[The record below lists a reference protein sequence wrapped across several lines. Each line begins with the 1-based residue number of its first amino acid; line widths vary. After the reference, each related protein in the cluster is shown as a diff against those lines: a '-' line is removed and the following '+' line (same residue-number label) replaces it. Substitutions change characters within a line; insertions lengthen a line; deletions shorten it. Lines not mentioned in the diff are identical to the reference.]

1 MPCRGFC
8 NRRRGD
14 FPATFCASGERRA
27 LPGIESS
34 ANGVYFSK
42 NDGDLG
48 GKRVLDGDKYILLD
62 SGNFCK
68 LEQVGRYRLVRPALN
83 AAWAPELGKAEW
95 DAADAVFTRNSSGGG
110 KWSFKNP
117 LPPEWTAEY
126 GGLKMLVKPTG
137 FGHLGFFAE
146 QFANWERFQNFGG
159 KCREALNLFAY
170 SGLGSLALAKGG
182 ARVCHL
188 DAARG
193 MIEWGKANL
202 ELNPAIPPKVR
213 WIVDDVTKFV
223 RREARRGAKYDLIA
237 LDPPSFGRGSSGQ
250 VWKIEDDLP
259 KLLMLCRELRDPE
272 RPFELVLSCH
282 SPGFSCLVLE
292 RIVAQVFGRGEFES
306 GEMFIPESTG
316 RKLPAGVSVIF
327 RDE

>member
-1 MPCRGFC
+1 L
-8 NRRRGD
+8 D
-14 FPATFCASGERRA
+14 TERY
-27 LPGIESS
+27 E
-34 ANGVYFSK
+34 
-42 NDGDLG
+42 
-48 GKRVLDGDKYILLD
+48 LLD
-62 SGNFCK
+62 SGDFAK
-68 LEQVGRYRLVRPALN
+68 LEQVGNFRLVRPALN
-83 AAWAPELGKAEW
+83 AAWAPSLDRSQWA
-95 DAADAVFTRNSSGGG
+95 AADAVFTRDSSGSG
-110 KWSFKNP
+110 KWSRREK

-126 GGLKMLVKPTG
+126 GGLKMLVKPTN

-146 QFANWERFQNFGG
+146 QFANWERFQKFDGAYP
-159 KCREALNLFAY
+159 EALNLFAY

-193 MIEWGKANL
+193 MVEWGKANL
-202 ELNPAIPPKVR
+202 SLNPAVPPKVR
-213 WIVDDVTKFV
+213 WIVDDVNKFV
-223 RREARRGAKYDLIA
+223 RREIRRGAKYNLIA

-250 VWKIEDDLP
+250 LWKIEDDLP
-259 KLLMLCRELRDPE
+259 DLLERCRELRDPA

-316 RKLPAGVSVIF
+316 RRLPAGVSVVF
-327 RDE
+327 RSR

>member
-1 MPCRGFC
+1 M
-8 NRRRGD
+8 
-14 FPATFCASGERRA
+14 ASDDA
-27 LPGIESS
+27 
-34 ANGVYFSK
+34 
-42 NDGDLG
+42 
-48 GKRVLDGDKYILLD
+48 KYELLD

-110 KWSFKNP
+110 KWSFRNP
-117 LPPEWTAEY
+117 LPPEWTAKY
-126 GGLKMLVKPTG
+126 GGLTMLVKPTN

-146 QFANWERFQNFGG
+146 QFANWERFRNFGG

-202 ELNPAIPPKVR
+202 ELNPDIPPRVR
-213 WIVDDVTKFV
+213 WIVDDVMKFV

-259 KLLMLCRELRDPE
+259 KLISLCRELRDPE

-282 SPGFSCLVLE
+282 SLVT
-292 RIVAQVFGRGEFES
+292 
-306 GEMFIPESTG
+306 IPS
-316 RKLPAGVSVIF
+316 R
-327 RDE
+327 

>member
-1 MPCRGFC
+1 M
-8 NRRRGD
+8 
-14 FPATFCASGERRA
+14 
-27 LPGIESS
+27 SS
-34 ANGVYFSK
+34 
-42 NDGDLG
+42 
-48 GKRVLDGDKYILLD
+48 DKYILLD

-83 AAWAPELGKAEW
+83 AAWAPELGRDAW
-95 DAADAVFTRNSSGGG
+95 NAADAVFTRNSSGGG
-110 KWSFKNP
+110 KWSFRTT
-117 LPPEWTAEY
+117 LPAEWRAEY
-126 GGLKMLVKPTG
+126 GNLRMLVKPTG

-146 QFANWERFQNFGG
+146 QFANWERFQRFGG

-170 SGLGSLALAKGG
+170 SGLGSLALARGG

-202 ELNPAIPPKVR
+202 ELNPDIPKQVR
-213 WIVDDVTKFV
+213 WIVDDVMKFV
-223 RREARRGAKYDLIA
+223 RREVRRGAKYDLVA

-259 KLLMLCRELRDPE
+259 KLLAAVAELRDPE

-292 RIVAQVFGRGEFES
+292 RIVAQIFGRGEFES
-306 GEMFIPESTG
+306 GEMGIPESTG
-316 RKLPAGVSVIF
+316 RILPAGVSVIF
-327 RDE
+327 RQN

>member
-1 MPCRGFC
+1 M
-8 NRRRGD
+8 D
-14 FPATFCASGERRA
+14 S
-27 LPGIESS
+27 
-34 ANGVYFSK
+34 
-42 NDGDLG
+42 
-48 GKRVLDGDKYILLD
+48 DKYTLLD
-62 SGNFCK
+62 SGNFRK

-83 AAWAPELGKAEW
+83 AAWAPELGEAEW
-95 DAADAVFTRNSSGGG
+95 NAADAVFTRNNTGGG

-126 GGLKMLVKPTG
+126 GGLRMLVKPTG

-146 QFANWERFQNFGG
+146 QFANWERFQKFGG
-159 KCREALNLFAY
+159 KCAEALNLFAY

-193 MIEWGKANL
+193 MIEWGKANR

-213 WIVDDVTKFV
+213 WIVDDVMKFV
-223 RREARRGAKYDLIA
+223 RREVRRGAKYDLVA

-259 KLLMLCRELRDPE
+259 KLLAAVAELRDRE

-306 GEMFIPESTG
+306 GEMTIPESTG

-327 RDE
+327 RSR

>member
-1 MPCRGFC
+1 MNTEQYR
-8 NRRRGD
+8 
-14 FPATFCASGERRA
+14 
-27 LPGIESS
+27 
-34 ANGVYFSK
+34 
-42 NDGDLG
+42 
-48 GKRVLDGDKYILLD
+48 LLD
-62 SGNFCK
+62 SGNFAK
-68 LEQVGRYRLVRPALN
+68 LEQVGPYRLVRPALN
-83 AAWAPELGKAEW
+83 AAWSPALGPEEW
-95 DAADAVFTRNSSGGG
+95 QRADATFTRNSSGGG
-110 KWSFKNP
+110 RWSFRNA

-126 GGLKMLVKPTG
+126 GGLKMLVKPTN

-146 QFANWERFQNFGG
+146 QFVNWERFQRFGG
-159 KCREALNLFAY
+159 AHAEALNLFAY
-170 SGLGSLALAKGG
+170 SGLGSLALARGG

-193 MIEWGKANL
+193 MIEWGRANQA
-202 ELNPAIPPKVR
+202 LNPDIPPKVR
-213 WIVDDVTKFV
+213 WIVDDVMKFA
-223 RREARRGAKYDLIA
+223 RREVRRGARYDLIA

-259 KLLMLCRELRDPE
+259 KLLELCRELRAPD

-316 RKLPAGVSVIF
+316 RRLPAGVSVVY
-327 RDE
+327 RSR

>member
-1 MPCRGFC
+1 MTS
-8 NRRRGD
+8 D
-14 FPATFCASGERRA
+14 DA
-27 LPGIESS
+27 
-34 ANGVYFSK
+34 
-42 NDGDLG
+42 
-48 GKRVLDGDKYILLD
+48 KYELLD

-83 AAWAPELGKAEW
+83 AAWAPELEKSEW

-110 KWSFKNP
+110 KWSYNNP

-146 QFANWERFQNFGG
+146 QFANWERFQRFDG
-159 KCREALNLFAY
+159 KCKEALNLFAY

-202 ELNPAIPPKVR
+202 ELNPDIPPKVR
-213 WIVDDVTKFV
+213 WIVDDVMKFV
-223 RREARRGAKYDLIA
+223 RREVRRGAKYDLVA

-259 KLLMLCRELRDPE
+259 KLLSLCCELRDAE

-292 RIVAQVFGRGEFES
+292 RLVQQIFGKGDFES

-327 RDE
+327 RNDE